1 MSNEELIALLIE
13 SQRSTDSQLGQ
24 LIETVDRLTGKVDL
38 MAEKVNRV
46 MDSMTEW
53 HEDRQQMH
61 KNMLSLIERQQAS
74 FELMDKF
81 AADAEARSKEA
92 DARIARLEKL
102 FERSIERGPNG
113 QH

>member
-24 LIETVDRLTGKVDL
+24 LIETVDRMAGKVD
-38 MAEKVNRV
+38 RV
-46 MDSMTEW
+46 MESMTEW

-61 KNMLSLIERQQAS
+61 KTMLSLIERQQAT
-74 FELMDKF
+74 FERMDKF